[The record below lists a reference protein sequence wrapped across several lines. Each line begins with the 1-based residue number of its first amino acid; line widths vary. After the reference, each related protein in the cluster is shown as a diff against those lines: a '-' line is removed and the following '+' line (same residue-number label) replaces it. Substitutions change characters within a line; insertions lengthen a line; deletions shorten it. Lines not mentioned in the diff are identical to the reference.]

1 MTKRFTPKE
10 MAYELLR
17 MAEAKV
23 TWLDTF
29 AAEGWKKRPDGEIAQ
44 KRLELAVLRK
54 AKDDYHA
61 ADQRKQEE
69 SAS

>member
-1 MTKRFTPKE
+1 MMKRFTPKE

-44 KRLELAVLRK
+44 KRLELAVLRQ
-54 AKDDYHA
+54 AKDDYNA
-61 ADQRKQEE
+61 AAERKETE
-69 SAS
+69 A